1 MAQDHAVDSEHSEPY
16 TYSPLDEEAQEIR
29 LFTLL
34 PGSFS
39 SDVRVCLDITPFTK
53 SHVPNFEAVSYTWGS
68 AENPVSIFIG
78 NSGRTTLAVTQNLGK
93 ALPYFRSEDKPRVL
107 WVDAIC
113 VDQKNLKERGQQVKR
128 MADIFS
134 KAVRVLVWLGP
145 ASDNSELALDLFE
158 RIASKVKVDEATF
171 NIVATTNE
179 AHWVDS
185 KAGVPF
191 NEVEFLSIWQF
202 IQRPWF
208 GRLWIW
214 QEVHLALGDVEV
226 MCGVRT
232 IPWAALQLAIR
243 WLGRKPLAILD
254 LDDEHYKRFI
264 NVINLC
270 LGVNHY
276 RTIRR
281 VIHYSKNSNCSDPR
295 DKIYALL
302 SLIYRPWSIR
312 IEPNYTKDVYQT
324 YRDFALSLIESSH
337 DLDILNIVESHE
349 HLEGV
354 PSWVPNVS
362 ISIDYYRATPSIP
375 TNNVIDMV
383 LCPDLRISPKILS

>member
-29 LFTLL
+29 LLTLL

-53 SHVPNFEAVSYTWGS
+53 SNVPNFEAVSYAWGS

-78 NSGRTTLAVTQNLGK
+78 NSGRKTLPVTQNLGK
-93 ALPYFRSEDKPRVL
+93 ALPYFRFEDKPRVL
-107 WVDAIC
+107 WIDAIC
-113 VDQKNLKERGQQVKR
+113 VDQNNLKERGQQVKR

-145 ASDNSELALDLFE
+145 ASYDSELSLDLFE

-171 NIVATTNE
+171 NLVATTNE

-185 KAGVPF
+185 RTGVPF
-191 NEVEFLSIWQF
+191 NKVEIISIWQF

-226 MCGVRT
+226 MCGDRT
-232 IPWAALQLAIR
+232 IPWTALQLAIR
-243 WLGRKPLAILD
+243 CLNRKSLTIFDPS
-254 LDDEHYKRFI
+254 EQPPKRFDA
-264 NVINLC
+264 VCDLC
-270 LGVNHY
+270 YGVNHF
-276 RTIRR
+276 RSIGRL
-281 VIHYSKNSNCSDPR
+281 VHHSKNSNCSDPR

-302 SLIYRPWSIR
+302 SLMYRPWVIG
-312 IEPNYTKDVYQT
+312 IEPDYTKDVYQT
-324 YRDFALSLIESSH
+324 YRDFALSMIESSQ
-337 DLDILNIVESHE
+337 DLNILNIVESHE

-354 PSWVPNVS
+354 PSWVPNVTS
-362 ISIDYYRATPSIP
+362 LHPISLWIIGHFA
-375 TNNVIDMV
+375 N
-383 LCPDLRISPKILS
+383 K